1 MCVKGGCVIEIN
13 GVRSEGAIRTAE
25 GSRETLLVGPAS
37 PEPTRGLCLIRP
49 VNLRDRGHR
58 HTLIRPD
65 GSSVAGQMSAIF
77 ILFLHLS
84 KKKKHTHT
92 GVITEHFSLLQRHV
106 SPPDPKASCLAPL
119 FIYF

>member
-1 MCVKGGCVIEIN
+1 MIEIN

-84 KKKKHTHT
+84 NPPPTHRCN
-92 GVITEHFSLLQRHV
+92 HRALFSPATPHL
-106 SPPDPKASCLAPL
+106 SS
-119 FIYF
+119 